1 MRPQTGV
8 EKDLGGKQEG
18 EDCLEQFDVGGGR
31 TIKRLEEEG
40 IRVNEDFELSWVEG
54 DGEGRRQV

>member
-1 MRPQTGV
+1 M
-8 EKDLGGKQEG
+8 
-18 EDCLEQFDVGGGR
+18 FGGGR